1 MCRNRRERRILSVI
15 QGILRFFDTQGAV
28 PTLYGWYHVLSL
40 IITAAITVWLC
51 RIGRKHDA
59 DQVRKVVFW
68 TAVVVAVL
76 EVYKQINYSF
86 GYEGGIT
93 FDYQWYAFPWQ
104 FCSTPMYV
112 GLLAGI
118 IKKGKVH
125 DALCAYLATF
135 AIFAGLAVMIYPGD
149 IYVETVGINFQ
160 STVCHCSMLTIG
172 GYLYASGHVKLE
184 HKTVLKAMA
193 VFCVTATVAVILNEV
208 AFAVGIVPEH
218 NFNMFY
224 FSPHCDP
231 SLPVYS
237 LVQQVVQYPW
247 SLIIYIVGF
256 TAAAYLM
263 LLIAMGIDK
272 LVKKKTRVAT

>member
-1 MCRNRRERRILSVI
+1 MEFLQQLLKV
-15 QGILRFFDTQGAV
+15 LDTSMEV
-28 PTLYGWYHVLSL
+28 PGMYGWFHLLSFGITIALAVLLPLYYRKRSYDSL
-40 IITAAITVWLC
+40 RRMVLGVAI
-51 RIGRKHDA
+51 
-59 DQVRKVVFW
+59 
-68 TAVVVAVL
+68 AVTVL

-86 GYEGGIT
+86 GYEDGIT
-93 FDYQWYAFPWQ
+93 FDYRWYAFPWQ

-135 AIFAGLAVMIYPGD
+135 AIFAGLAVMLYPGD
-149 IYVETVGINFQ
+149 IYTETVGINFQ
-160 STVCHCSMLTIG
+160 TTVCHGSMLVIG

-184 HKTVLKAMA
+184 HKTILKALP
-193 VFCVTATVAVILNEV
+193 VFCATATVAVILNEW

-224 FSPHCDP
+224 FSQYGT
-231 SLPVYS
+231 SNLPVYN
-237 LVQQVVQYPW
+237 VVHAAVPYPW

-256 TAAAYLM
+256 TFVAWLM
-263 LLIAMGIDK
+263 LLIAMGVDK
-272 LVKKKTRVAT
+272 LAKKKTKVAA

>member
-1 MCRNRRERRILSVI
+1 MGIYAIMWRKKGERTIVRHI
-15 QGILRFFDTQGAV
+15 F
-28 PTLYGWYHVLSL
+28 GWYHIISL
-40 IITAAITVWLC
+40 ILTAAITVWFC
-51 RIGRKHDA
+51 KMGKHHTS
-59 DQVRKVVFW
+59 DQVRKAVFW

-93 FDYQWYAFPWQ
+93 FNYQWYAFPWQ

-135 AIFAGLAVMIYPGD
+135 AVFAGLAVMIYPGD
-149 IYVETVGINFQ
+149 IYIETVGINFQ
-160 STVCHCSMLTIG
+160 STVCHCSMLVIG

-184 HKTVLKAMA
+184 HKTVLKALP
-193 VFCVTATVAVILNEV
+193 VFCVTATIAVILNELAYV
-208 AFAVGIVPEH
+208 VGIVPEH

-237 LVQQVVQYPW
+237 LVQQVVPYPL

-256 TAAAYLM
+256 AVAAYLM
-263 LLIAMGIDK
+263 LLIAMGVDK
-272 LVKKKTRVAT
+272 LVKKNTKVAA

>member
-125 DALCAYLATF
+125 DALCAYLATY

>member
-1 MCRNRRERRILSVI
+1 MSVI
-15 QGILRFFDTQGAV
+15 QEILRFLDTQGPV
-28 PTLYGWYHVLSL
+28 PTLYGWFHVLSL
-40 IITAAITVWLC
+40 VITAGITIWLC
-51 RIGRKHDA
+51 RTGKNHSSE
-59 DQVRKVVFW
+59 QVRRVVFW

-86 GYEGGIT
+86 GYNDGIT
-93 FDYQWYAFPWQ
+93 FAYKWYAFPWQ

-112 GLLAGI
+112 GLLVGVF
-118 IKKGKVH
+118 KKGKIH

-149 IYVETVGINFQ
+149 IYVETVGVNFQ
-160 STVCHCSMLTIG
+160 TTVCHCSMLVIG

-184 HKTVLKAMA
+184 HKTALKALP
-193 VFCVTATVAVILNEV
+193 VFCVTASIAVLLNEW
-208 AFAVGIVPEH
+208 ANAVGIVPEH

-237 LVQQVVQYPW
+237 LVQQVVPYPW

-256 TAAAYLM
+256 TFAAYLM
-263 LLIAMGIDK
+263 LLIAVGVDK
-272 LVKKKTRVAT
+272 LAKKKTKVAA

>member
-1 MCRNRRERRILSVI
+1 MSFI
-15 QGILRFFDTQGAV
+15 QDILRFFDTQG
-28 PTLYGWYHVLSL
+28 PTPQLYGWYHIISL
-40 IITAAITVWLC
+40 IITAVITVWLC
-51 RIGRKHDA
+51 KIGKNHTE

-68 TAVVVAVL
+68 TGVVVAVL

-86 GYEGGIT
+86 GYDGGIT
-93 FDYQWYAFPWQ
+93 FDYEWYAFPWQ

-149 IYVETVGINFQ
+149 IYVGTVGINFQ
-160 STVCHCSMLTIG
+160 STVCHCSMLVIG

-184 HKTVLKAMA
+184 SKTVLKALPVFA
-193 VFCVTATVAVILNEV
+193 VALGIAVVLNEL
-208 AFAVGIVPEH
+208 AYLVGIVPEH
-218 NFNMFY
+218 NFNMF
-224 FSPHCDP
+224 FVSPHCDP

-237 LVQQVVQYPW
+237 LVQQAVPYPL

-256 TAAAYLM
+256 TAAAYIM
-263 LLIAMGIDK
+263 LAIAMGVNK
-272 LVKKKTRVAT
+272 LATKKTKVAA